1 MKSLKKVGLVLGA
14 ALLVPGMANAGD
26 FVVSGKADFV
36 SDYIWRGIDQN
47 SGFSI
52 QPSLTF
58 GYKGLSLNAWGSQT
72 LSKWGVNDN
81 GGGAKEFDINLSYS
95 IKGFTVTVSDYWWS
109 GTDMQYGDYKN
120 DHYFEGTLAYNFGEI
135 CDKFALN
142 VSWSTMFAGADKN
155 VMNDPTADRDNK
167 YSTYVN
173 LSYPVSLPADIT
185 LTPALGFTPWKGYYY
200 NKAAVTDISIKASK
214 DIQVTDKFAIPV
226 FVQALVAPA
235 YDRTYLLAGF
245 SLGF

>member
-52 QPSLTF
+52 QPSLTL

-95 IKGFTVTVSDYWWS
+95 IKGFTVTVSDHWWS
-109 GTDMQYGDYKN
+109 GTDMQYGD
-120 DHYFEGTLAYNFGEI
+120 
-135 CDKFALN
+135 
-142 VSWSTMFAGADKN
+142 
-155 VMNDPTADRDNK
+155 
-167 YSTYVN
+167 
-173 LSYPVSLPADIT
+173 
-185 LTPALGFTPWKGYYY
+185 
-200 NKAAVTDISIKASK
+200 
-214 DIQVTDKFAIPV
+214 
-226 FVQALVAPA
+226 
-235 YDRTYLLAGF
+235 
-245 SLGF
+245 

>member
-36 SDYIWRGIDQN
+36 SDYIWRGADQN

-52 QPSLTF
+52 QPSLTLS
-58 GYKGLSLNAWGSQT
+58 YKGLSLNAWGSQT

-81 GGGAKEFDINLSYS
+81 GGGAKEFDINLSYA
-95 IKGFTVTVSDYWWS
+95 IKGFSVTVSDYWWS
-109 GTDMQYGDYKN
+109 GTDMPYGYYEDAHK
-120 DHYFEGTLAYNFGEI
+120 FEGTLAYNFGEAF
-135 CDKFALN
+135 DKFVLN
-142 VSWSTMFAGADKN
+142 ISWSTMFAGGDKA
-155 VMNDPTADRDNK
+155 VYGQEATDNNK
-167 YSTYVN
+167 FSTYIN

-185 LTPALGFTPWKGYYY
+185 LTPALGLTPWKGMYYD
-200 NKAAVTDISIKASK
+200 KAGVTDISIKASK

-226 FVQALVAPA
+226 FVQALVAPV

>member
-52 QPSLTF
+52 QPSLTL

-142 VSWSTMFAGADKN
+142 VSWSTM
-155 VMNDPTADRDNK
+155 VW
-167 YSTYVN
+167 
-173 LSYPVSLPADIT
+173 PVQTKML
-185 LTPALGFTPWKGYYY
+185 
-200 NKAAVTDISIKASK
+200 
-214 DIQVTDKFAIPV
+214 
-226 FVQALVAPA
+226 
-235 YDRTYLLAGF
+235 
-245 SLGF
+245 

>member
-52 QPSLTF
+52 QPSLTL

-109 GTDMQYGDYKN
+109 GTDMQYGDYN
-120 DHYFEGTLAYNFGEI
+120 DHYFEGTLAYE
-135 CDKFALN
+135 
-142 VSWSTMFAGADKN
+142 
-155 VMNDPTADRDNK
+155 
-167 YSTYVN
+167 
-173 LSYPVSLPADIT
+173 PV
-185 LTPALGFTPWKGYYY
+185 
-200 NKAAVTDISIKASK
+200 
-214 DIQVTDKFAIPV
+214 
-226 FVQALVAPA
+226 
-235 YDRTYLLAGF
+235 
-245 SLGF
+245 